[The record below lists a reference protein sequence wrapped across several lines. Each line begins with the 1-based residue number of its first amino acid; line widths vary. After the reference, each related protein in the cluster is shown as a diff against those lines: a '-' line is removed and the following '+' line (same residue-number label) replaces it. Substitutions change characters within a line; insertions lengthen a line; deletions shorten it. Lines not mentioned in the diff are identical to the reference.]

1 MKPPLW
7 LAEFRRQW
15 HETRGH
21 RLSPSARAFSRP
33 WEDLLDA
40 TGLRS
45 SFERDHARAEAR
57 ALEKEGHLTLQRH
70 RVRREDTLTLPL
82 VSEPWLLALFASSPA
97 SELRDA
103 ALTIVRQAKSTGH
116 QRWPESWS
124 RLCGEILAAFSAGKS
139 LAPFSWKEPSDLS
152 QFLAILHRLTAR
164 DWPPHTLLRDASTA
178 LGLDSKALEQRRAPL
193 ESALSLLFAEP
204 SSLESLGILRAESKA
219 TVQGILTLH
228 FSDGTDHRAQ
238 SLEDSFD
245 LSIVDLRRATHATT
259 TARRILSVE
268 NKTTFTQ
275 AVRVNT
281 DRDTLL
287 ILTSY
292 PTAATARLLALLP
305 PDLLHYHFGD
315 TDPSGYAILASLR
328 KISPRPIQPFLMI
341 WQDWENSSPLSEHDR
356 KLLPSLLANAQMH
369 DCLPS
374 LRAIVRASR
383 KGRFEQESIGAP
395 SLKEWP
401 FWPYAQT
408 VHHSLETRPSE
419 FSSLEQPPHG

>member
-7 LAEFRRQW
+7 LAEFHRQW
-15 HETRGH
+15 NEVRGH

-45 SFERDHARAEAR
+45 SFERDHAKAEAL
-57 ALEKEGHLTLQRH
+57 ALAKDGKLIIERH

-82 VSEPWLLALFASSPA
+82 ASEPWLLALFDSTPA
-97 SELRDA
+97 SELRDE
-103 ALTIVRQAKSTGH
+103 ALAVVRQAKAIGH
-116 QRWPESWS
+116 PRWPESWS
-124 RLCGEILAAFSAGKS
+124 RLCDEILAAFSAGKN
-139 LAPFSWKEPSDLS
+139 LAPFSWKEPSDLR
-152 QFLAILHRLTAR
+152 QFLAILHNLSAR

-178 LGLDSKALEQRRAPL
+178 LDLDSKALEQRRLSL
-193 ESALSLLFAEP
+193 ESALSLLFAES

-219 TVQGILTLH
+219 TVQGILTLQ
-228 FSDGTDHRAQ
+228 FSNGTDHRVQ

-259 TARRILSVE
+259 TARRILSIE
-268 NKTTFTQ
+268 NKTTFIQ

-292 PTAATARLLALLP
+292 PTTATTRLLTLLP
-305 PDLLHYHFGD
+305 RDLPHFHFGD

-328 KISPRPIQPFLMI
+328 KISPRPIHPFLMT
-341 WQDWENSSPLSEHDR
+341 WQDRENSPPLSEHDR
-356 KLLPSLLANAQMH
+356 RILPSLLANPQMRN
-369 DCLPS
+369 CVPS
-374 LRAIVRASR
+374 LQAITLACR

-395 SLKEWP
+395 SLDAWP
-401 FWPYAQT
+401 FWPA
-408 VHHSLETRPSE
+408 SGFEALS
-419 FSSLEQPPHG
+419 